1 MDELLAVYMILGFM
15 CALLIGM
22 PVGIGI
28 ALSGFLFGWMGFGDF
43 LFNLVPSR
51 IYGVVT
57 KYEFL
62 AIPLFVY
69 MGVMLEKSRVAED
82 MLEVVGRLSG
92 RLNGGMAIALIVVGV
107 LMGAST
113 GIVGATVVTLTMLTM
128 PVLLKRNYDGGIAA
142 GAICASGTLGQ
153 IIPPSLV
160 LILLADI
167 MGESVGT
174 LFAAAMMPGLMLA
187 GLYIG
192 FILILG
198 KLRPEM
204 MPPIPSE
211 ERAEIAGWALA
222 RKAAMAL
229 APPLLLVGGVLGTII
244 GGLAAPTEAAGVGA
258 ALSIMIAALYGRL
271 NLRMIWEAAE
281 GALRISA
288 MIFFI
293 LIAAQVFSVA
303 FRGLDGEDLVQD
315 ALALLPG
322 GETGALLFLMALLF
336 VLGFFLEWI
345 EISYI
350 ALPLLLPFF
359 VAAGTDMVWLAALIA
374 LNLQTS
380 FLTPPFG
387 WALFFLKGAAPPQV
401 STGMIYRGVVPF
413 ICIQGIALVLLF
425 NFPGIATWL
434 PDALA
439 HLTGHLF
446 DLVIE
451 DQDSAHDRLTRGEVL
466 GALTSRAAPLP
477 GCDVAPMGRLRY
489 VATASPAFLARHFAA
504 GVTADTLATAPML
517 QFDSRDQLQHRWIVH
532 ATGATLSPP
541 CHRLPSSEGFATA
554 ARLGLGWGMNPEPLV
569 AEDLARG
576 TLRPLLPGT
585 PLDTA
590 LYWQSSRLMG
600 PALDPVTRALRR
612 AARRGLLPPE

>member
-1 MDELLAVYMILGFM
+1 MEDMLAVYMILGFM

-28 ALSGFLFGWMGFGDF
+28 AVAGFTFGWMGFGDF

-57 KYEFL
+57 KYEFI

-82 MLEVVGRLSG
+82 MLEVIGRLSG
-92 RLNGGMAIALIVVGV
+92 RMNGGMAVALIVVGV

-128 PVLLKRNYDGGIAA
+128 PILLKRNYDGGLAA

-198 KLRPEM
+198 RLRPEL
-204 MPPIPSE
+204 MPPIPE
-211 ERAEIAGWALA
+211 AERAEIRGWALA
-222 RKAAMAL
+222 RKAVYSL
-229 APPLLLVGGVLGTII
+229 APSLLLVAGVLGTII
-244 GGLAAPTEAAGVGA
+244 GGIAAPTEAAGVGA
-258 ALSIMIAALYGRL
+258 VLSIVIALIYGRL
-271 NLRMIWEAAE
+271 TFAMIWSAAQS
-281 GALRISA
+281 ALRISA

-303 FRGLDGEDLVQD
+303 FRGLNGEDIVQD
-315 ALALLPG
+315 TLALLPG
-322 GETGALLFLMALLF
+322 GETGALIFLMLLLF

-359 VAAGTDMVWLAALIA
+359 VASGTDMVWLAALIA
-374 LNLQTS
+374 LNLLTS

-401 STGMIYRGVVPF
+401 TTAMIYRGVVPF
-413 ICIQGIALVLLF
+413 IAIQVVALVMLF
-425 NFPGIATWL
+425 NFPAIATWL
-434 PDALA
+434 P
-439 HLTGHLF
+439 
-446 DLVIE
+446 
-451 DQDSAHDRLTRGEVL
+451 
-466 GALTSRAAPLP
+466 AA
-477 GCDVAPMGRLRY
+477 
-489 VATASPAFLARHFAA
+489 
-504 GVTADTLATAPML
+504 
-517 QFDSRDQLQHRWIVH
+517 I
-532 ATGATLSPP
+532 
-541 CHRLPSSEGFATA
+541 
-554 ARLGLGWGMNPEPLV
+554 GW
-569 AEDLARG
+569 
-576 TLRPLLPGT
+576 
-585 PLDTA
+585 
-590 LYWQSSRLMG
+590 
-600 PALDPVTRALRR
+600 
-612 AARRGLLPPE
+612 

>member
-1 MDELLAVYMILGFM
+1 MDEMLAIYMILGFM

-28 ALSGFLFGWMGFGDF
+28 AVAGFTFGWMGFGDF

-82 MLEVVGRLSG
+82 MLEVIGRLSG
-92 RLNGGMAIALIVVGV
+92 RLNGGMAVALIIVGV

-128 PVLLKRNYDGGIAA
+128 PILLKRNYDGGLAS

-174 LFAAAMMPGLMLA
+174 LFAASMMPGLMLA

-192 FILILG
+192 FILLLG
-198 KLRPEM
+198 RLRPEL
-204 MPPIPSE
+204 MPPIPE
-211 ERAEIAGWALA
+211 KERAEIRGWALA
-222 RKAAMAL
+222 GKAVYAL
-229 APPLLLVGGVLGTII
+229 APPLLLVAGVLGTII
-244 GGLAAPTEAAGVGA
+244 GGIAAPTEAAGVGA
-258 ALSIMIAALYGRL
+258 VLSIVIALLYGRL
-271 NLRMIWEAAE
+271 TFGMIWSAAQS
-281 GALRISA
+281 ALRISA

-303 FRGLDGEDLVQD
+303 FRGLNGEDIVQD
-315 ALALLPG
+315 TLALLPG
-322 GETGALLFLMALLF
+322 GETGALIFLMLLLF

-359 VAAGTDMVWLAALIA
+359 VASGTDMVWLAALIA

-401 STGMIYRGVVPF
+401 TTAMIYRGVLPF
-413 ICIQGIALVLLF
+413 IAIQVLALVILF
-425 NFPGIATWL
+425 NFPGVATWL
-434 PDALA
+434 PEA
-439 HLTGHLF
+439 
-446 DLVIE
+446 I
-451 DQDSAHDRLTRGEVL
+451 
-466 GALTSRAAPLP
+466 
-477 GCDVAPMGRLRY
+477 
-489 VATASPAFLARHFAA
+489 
-504 GVTADTLATAPML
+504 
-517 QFDSRDQLQHRWIVH
+517 
-532 ATGATLSPP
+532 
-541 CHRLPSSEGFATA
+541 
-554 ARLGLGWGMNPEPLV
+554 GW
-569 AEDLARG
+569 
-576 TLRPLLPGT
+576 
-585 PLDTA
+585 
-590 LYWQSSRLMG
+590 
-600 PALDPVTRALRR
+600 
-612 AARRGLLPPE
+612 

>member
-1 MDELLAVYMILGFM
+1 MEELLALGMILGFM
-15 CALLIGM
+15 LFLLIGM

-28 ALSGFLFGWMGFGDF
+28 AAAGFLFGWMGFGDF
-43 LFNLVPSR
+43 LFNLSPAR

-82 MLEVVGRLSG
+82 MLEVIGRLSG

-128 PVLLKRNYDGGIAA
+128 PVLLRRGYDGGVAA

-187 GLYIG
+187 GLYIVY
-192 FILILG
+192 IIVLG
-198 KLRPEM
+198 KMRPHM
-204 MPPIPSE
+204 VPAIPAE
-211 ERAEIAGWALA
+211 ERAGLTGRALA
-222 RKAAMAL
+222 ISAVKAL
-229 APPLLLVGGVLGTII
+229 APPLLLVGGVLGSII

-258 ALSIMIAALYGRL
+258 ALSIAIAALYGRL
-271 NLRMIWEAAE
+271 TKSMIWDAAQS
-281 GALRISA
+281 ALRISA

-293 LIAAQVFSVA
+293 LVAAQVFSIA
-303 FRGLDGEDLVQD
+303 FRGLHGEDLVKD
-315 ALALLPG
+315 MLALLPG
-322 GETGALLFLMALLF
+322 GETGALIFLMALLF

-359 VAAGTDMVWLAALIA
+359 KEQGTDMIWLATLIA
-374 LNLQTS
+374 MNLQTS

-387 WALFFLKGAAPPQV
+387 WALFFLKGAAPKGV
-401 STGMIYRGVVPF
+401 TTAMIYRGVLPF
-413 ICIQGIALVLLF
+413 IAIQAIALVLLF
-425 NFPGIATWL
+425 TIPGIATWL
-434 PDALA
+434 PQA
-439 HLTGHLF
+439 
-446 DLVIE
+446 I
-451 DQDSAHDRLTRGEVL
+451 
-466 GALTSRAAPLP
+466 
-477 GCDVAPMGRLRY
+477 
-489 VATASPAFLARHFAA
+489 
-504 GVTADTLATAPML
+504 
-517 QFDSRDQLQHRWIVH
+517 
-532 ATGATLSPP
+532 
-541 CHRLPSSEGFATA
+541 
-554 ARLGLGWGMNPEPLV
+554 GW
-569 AEDLARG
+569 
-576 TLRPLLPGT
+576 
-585 PLDTA
+585 
-590 LYWQSSRLMG
+590 
-600 PALDPVTRALRR
+600 
-612 AARRGLLPPE
+612 

>member
-1 MDELLAVYMILGFM
+1 MEDMLAIYMIFGFM
-15 CALLIGM
+15 FALLIGM

-28 ALSGFLFGWMGFGDF
+28 AVAGFTFGWMGFGDF

-82 MLEVVGRLSG
+82 MLEVIGRLSG
-92 RLNGGMAIALIVVGV
+92 RLNGGMAIALIIVGV

-128 PVLLKRNYDGGIAA
+128 PILLRRKYDGGLAS

-187 GLYIG
+187 GLYVG

-198 KLRPEM
+198 QLRPEL
-204 MPPIPSE
+204 MPPIPE
-211 ERAEIAGWALA
+211 DERAEIRGWALA
-222 RKAAMAL
+222 RKAVLSL
-229 APPLLLVGGVLGTII
+229 APPLALVGGVLGTII
-244 GGLAAPTEAAGVGA
+244 GGIAAPTEAAGVGA
-258 ALSIMIAALYGRL
+258 VLSILIAFVYRRL
-271 NLRMIWEAAE
+271 SLAMIWSAAHS
-281 GALRISA
+281 ALRISA

-303 FRGLDGEDLVQD
+303 FRGLNGDDIVQD
-315 ALALLPG
+315 TLALLPG
-322 GETGALLFLMALLF
+322 GETGALIFLMLLLF
-336 VLGFFLEWI
+336 FLGFFLEWI

-359 VAAGTDMVWLAALIA
+359 VATGTDMVWLAALIA

-401 STGMIYRGVVPF
+401 TTSMIYRGVMPF
-413 ICIQGIALVLLF
+413 IVIQMLALIILF
-425 NFPGIATWL
+425 NVPEIATWL
-434 PDALA
+434 PEA
-439 HLTGHLF
+439 
-446 DLVIE
+446 I
-451 DQDSAHDRLTRGEVL
+451 
-466 GALTSRAAPLP
+466 
-477 GCDVAPMGRLRY
+477 
-489 VATASPAFLARHFAA
+489 
-504 GVTADTLATAPML
+504 
-517 QFDSRDQLQHRWIVH
+517 
-532 ATGATLSPP
+532 
-541 CHRLPSSEGFATA
+541 
-554 ARLGLGWGMNPEPLV
+554 GW
-569 AEDLARG
+569 
-576 TLRPLLPGT
+576 
-585 PLDTA
+585 
-590 LYWQSSRLMG
+590 
-600 PALDPVTRALRR
+600 
-612 AARRGLLPPE
+612 